1 VIAVLAAAL
10 VGLLAGGIHVF
21 AGADHLAAVAPLAAR
36 GRGVA
41 WRAGFRWGLGHA
53 AGVTIVGAAAIALED
68 VLPVEAFT
76 SWSERVVGVVLIA
89 IGVWAGTRALAALRD
104 DRETADHVHD
114 HARGHGEAPHGHGH
128 RHLHDARAALAVGI
142 VHGTAGGGH
151 ILGILPA
158 LALPTRAA
166 AGAYLS
172 AFGIGTIAAMTLF
185 ASVVGLAGSGA
196 TRGGRRVYASLV
208 GACAAGSI
216 AVGVWW
222 LAVAS

>member
-1 VIAVLAAAL
+1 MIAVLAAAL
-10 VGLLAGGIHVF
+10 VGRLAGGIHVF

-68 VLPVEAFT
+68 VLPVEALT

-89 IGVWAGTRALAALRD
+89 IGVWAGTRALAALRS

-114 HARGHGEAPHGHGH
+114 HAHGHGEAPHGHGH

-185 ASVVGLAGSGA
+185 ASVVGLAGRGA

-222 LAVAS
+222 LAVGS

>member
-1 VIAVLAAAL
+1 MIAILAAAL

-53 AGVTIVGAAAIALED
+53 AGVTIVGAVAIALED
-68 VLPVEAFT
+68 MLPVEALA
-76 SWSERVVGVVLIA
+76 SWSERVVGVILIG
-89 IGVWAGTRALAALRD
+89 IGVWAGTRALSALRTE
-104 DRETADHVHD
+104 RETGDHVHD
-114 HARGHGEAPHGHGH
+114 HAQSHGEGPHGQGH
-128 RHLHDARAALAVGI
+128 RHLHEARAALAVGI
-142 VHGTAGGGH
+142 VHGTAGGSH

-166 AGAYLS
+166 AAAYLS
-172 AFGIGTIAAMTLF
+172 AFGVGTIAAMTLF
-185 ASVVGLAGSGA
+185 ASAVGLAGLGA
-196 TRGGRRVYASLV
+196 TRGGRHVYASLV

-216 AVGVWW
+216 AIGIWW